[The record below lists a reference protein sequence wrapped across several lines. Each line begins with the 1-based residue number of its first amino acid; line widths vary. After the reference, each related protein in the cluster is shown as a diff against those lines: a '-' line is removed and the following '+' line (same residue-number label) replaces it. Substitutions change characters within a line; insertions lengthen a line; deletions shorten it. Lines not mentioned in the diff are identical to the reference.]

1 MNKKELEKLAIKRLN
16 SKEVQAIKKQVC
28 NQFTDKKNKQDCKIA
43 FDKNFIKSYINTYK
57 KYM

>member
-1 MNKKELEKLAIKRLN
+1 MNNRDLEKLAIKRLN

-28 NQFTDKKNKQDCKIA
+28 NQFTDKKNKQDCMIA
-43 FDKNFIKSYINTYK
+43 FDKDFIKSYINTRK